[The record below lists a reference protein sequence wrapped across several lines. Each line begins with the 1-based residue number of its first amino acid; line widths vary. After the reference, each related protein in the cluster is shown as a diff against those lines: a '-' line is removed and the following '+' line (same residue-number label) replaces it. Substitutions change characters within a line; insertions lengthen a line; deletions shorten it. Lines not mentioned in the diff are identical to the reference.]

1 MHHRTTATATALL
14 LCACLLLTGCSA
26 RARQRDLIRNDPMY
40 SATWDGIE
48 FLGAV
53 DNDDDT
59 LKPPPVATT
68 RCFKMTKP
76 TEETLH
82 QVMTTAGQNG
92 WLENEETRSKISRS
106 ARKNINSVNM
116 NLIASTIVAG
126 CTRYPETNFSIS
138 LAFT

>member
-1 MHHRTTATATALL
+1 MHHRTTATVTALV

-26 RARQRDLIRNDPMY
+26 RTRQRDLIRNDPMY

-68 RCFKMTKP
+68 RCFKTTKP

-82 QVMTTAGQNG
+82 QVMTTADQNG

>member
-1 MHHRTTATATALL
+1 MHHRTTTTATALV

-26 RARQRDLIRNDPMY
+26 HARQRDLIRNDPMY

-59 LKPPPVATT
+59 LKPPPIATT
-68 RCFKMTKP
+68 RCFKTTKP

>member
-1 MHHRTTATATALL
+1 MHHRITATVTALV

-26 RARQRDLIRNDPMY
+26 RTRQRDLIRNDPMY

-68 RCFKMTKP
+68 RCFKTTKP

-82 QVMTTAGQNG
+82 QVMTTADQNG

>member
-126 CTRYPETNFSIS
+126 CIRYPETNFSIS

>member
-48 FLGAV
+48 FLGAA

-68 RCFKMTKP
+68 RCFKTTKP